1 MKSSRKSSSSAS
13 TNSKKTSVAKTATG
27 TTESSPALV
36 SDLRQLIISAREQV
50 ARAVD
55 SGLVLLYWS
64 MGHRIRT
71 DVLKEKRAEYGQKIL
86 HAVSAKLVS
95 EFGQGFTAR
104 NLANMTRFAEVFPDP
119 QIVHALCG
127 QLSWTHF
134 RRIIYLDDPLK
145 RDFYAEMC
153 RIEKWNTRTL
163 HQKIQSMLYERTA
176 LSKKPD
182 KLIATELKKLR
193 DEDKLTPDMVFRDPY
208 VLDFLGLKDTY
219 AEKDMEAA
227 ILREIERFILEL
239 GVGFAFV
246 TRQKRMQID
255 GRDYY
260 LDLLFYHRKL
270 RRLVAIDLKIGDFEA
285 ADKGQME
292 LYLNWLK
299 RHENEPEEAAP
310 MGIILCAGKSAE
322 HVELL
327 EVEKSGIHVASYWT
341 ETLPKD
347 LLQKKLHQAVATA
360 RASLEARKQEADE
373 PQPNA
378 TATTAPKNTH
388 KNAPTRQ
395 QGQFLAFLHHYMM
408 RNQQNV
414 APTHADFQKFFKL
427 TPPSVNSML
436 IRLEQRGFIQ
446 RTPGQARSIQLT
458 IAPDLIP
465 PLERPFQF

>member
-1 MKSSRKSSSSAS
+1 MPARRKPSSDAQPAAKKSALAKAS
-13 TNSKKTSVAKTATG
+13 TAIGA
-27 TTESSPALV
+27 SPALV
-36 SDLRQLIISAREQV
+36 TDLRQLILSAREQV

-55 SGLVLLYWS
+55 SALVLLYWS
-64 MGHRIRT
+64 IGHRIRT
-71 DVLKEKRAEYGQKIL
+71 DILKEKRAEYGQKIF
-86 HAVSAKLVS
+86 HALSGQLTA
-95 EFGQGFTAR
+95 EFGNGFTER
-104 NLANMTRFAEVFPDP
+104 NLANMARFAEVFPDAG
-119 QIVHALCG
+119 ILHALSAK
-127 QLSWTHF
+127 LSWTHF

-193 DEDKLTPDMVFRDPY
+193 EEDKLTPDLVFRDPY

-219 AEKDMEAA
+219 AEKDLEAA
-227 ILREIERFILEL
+227 ILREIEAFILEL

-246 TRQKRMQID
+246 ARQQRMQID

-270 RRLVAIDLKIGDFEA
+270 KRLVAIDLKIGDFEA

-299 RHENEPEEAAP
+299 RHESEPDEAAP

-341 ETLPKD
+341 KTLPKD
-347 LLQKKLHQAVATA
+347 LLRKKLHQAVATA
-360 RASLEARKQEADE
+360 RANLEARKQEA
-373 PQPNA
+373 NGLGMNSAA
-378 TATTAPKNTH
+378 TKPP

-395 QGQFLAFLHHYMM
+395 QGQFLAFILEYMM
-408 RNQQNV
+408 RNEHGL
-414 APTHADFQKFFKL
+414 APTHAAFQKFFNL

-436 IRLEQRGFIQ
+436 IRLEQRGFI
-446 RTPGQARSIQLT
+446 RRIPGQARGIQLVIT
-458 IAPDLIP
+458 PDLIP
-465 PLERPFQF
+465 PLERSFKF